1 MRFGARRPTVTGTS
15 LERACGGM
23 AVGTAAPVVGGGD
36 LMENVAGWIVGL
48 TLLFGLVLALF
59 LVITRGTRAVFGPR
73 RRLEEDLGLEVLRTR
88 LARGEISQA
97 EFEQAKR
104 ALGA

>member
-1 MRFGARRPTVTGTS
+1 MES
-15 LERACGGM
+15 
-23 AVGTAAPVVGGGD
+23 VV
-36 LMENVAGWIVGL
+36 AWIVGL
-48 TLLFGLVLALF
+48 TLFFGLVFALF
-59 LVITRGTRAVFGPR
+59 FVITRGTRAILGPR

-104 ALGA
+104 ALGG